1 MRRLLTATM
10 CLLLATLSAQ
20 AQFDNTKGHLSG
32 SFETNTTYYLNDQ
45 ELTDAMTWFGLNLP
59 EVPDGRFGSNNYLK
73 LDYTYGRLSV
83 GLQLEGYLPCLMGYD
98 LGDYGMGKK
107 FMLANKYIKWQDRN
121 FSFQVGDIY
130 EQFGSGLVFRSFEDR
145 ALGFNNSLEGVL
157 GTYSFNNYV
166 TVKGIYGRPRL
177 YDYYADSWIR
187 GGDLSLSLNEM
198 LQTYD
203 FLLSLEGSFVN
214 RYQNSDLKKQAEY
227 ITTTNTNLYS
237 GRLNFDWNG
246 LRISGEYVGK
256 SDDLPELSH
265 GKMEKGN
272 AILAEVAYSSRGLAL
287 LGTFRRIEYMT
298 TPLTYTTPD
307 GAVSASEL
315 GSGNTLNYVPALT
328 RQYTYLLT
336 NLHPYQ
342 VYGLGEIGGQ
352 FDAFYSFRSKTNRMK
367 RWNFHANFS
376 TWYALPHTE
385 TGNGAYKKMWMD
397 LNFDVERQWSKKL
410 KTTFLYSWQQLNPDH
425 GAKERP
431 YNSHIFVYDM
441 TYKFNSTHSLRG
453 ELQYLA
459 GDDFDYG
466 RDNEGD
472 WFAALLEYNL
482 APSWSIYV
490 SDMYNVDWT
499 KLHYYNFGFS
509 YTKGSTRI
517 QLSYG
522 RNKAGYI
529 CSGGVCRYTPAY
541 TGFNLSITSSF

>member
-1 MRRLLTATM
+1 MRKTILLTM
-10 CLLLATLSAQ
+10 CLALASYSAQ
-20 AQFDNTKGHLSG
+20 AQFDNTKGNLSG

-45 ELTDAMTWFGLNLP
+45 QLTDAMTYFGQNLP

-83 GLQLEGYLPCLMGYD
+83 GIQLEGYMPSLMGYD

-107 FMLANKYIKWQDRN
+107 FMLANKYIKWQDDN

-130 EQFGSGLVFRSFEDR
+130 EQFGSGLVFRSYEDR
-145 ALGFNNSLEGVL
+145 ALGFNNSLEGVM
-157 GTYSFNNYV
+157 GSYNFNNYV
-166 TVKGIYGRPRL
+166 TLKGIYGRPRL

-187 GGDLSLSLNEM
+187 GGDLSLSINEM
-198 LQTYD
+198 FHTYD
-203 FLLSLEGSFVN
+203 FLMSIEGSYVN
-214 RYQNSDLKKQAEY
+214 RTQDKDLIQDY
-227 ITTTNTNLYS
+227 VTTVNTNFYS
-237 GRLNFDWNG
+237 GRLNLDWNG
-246 LRISGEYVGK
+246 LRVSGEYVYK

-272 AILAEVAYSSRGLAL
+272 AILAEVAYNAKGLAI
-287 LGTFRRIEYMT
+287 LGTFRRIEYMGS
-298 TPLTYTTPD
+298 PLTYKNKD
-307 GAVSASEL
+307 GQLSPADL
-315 GSGNTLNYVPALT
+315 GSGNTMNYIPGLT

-342 VYGLGEIGGQ
+342 IYALGEIGGQ

-367 RWNFHANFS
+367 RWNFHLNFS
-376 TWYALPHTE
+376 TYYALPHTE
-385 TGNGAYKKMWMD
+385 TGNGAYKKMWSD

-425 GAKERP
+425 GAKEVP
-431 YNSHIFVYDM
+431 FNSHIFVYDM
-441 TYKFNSTHSLRG
+441 TYKFNSKHSLRG
-453 ELQYLA
+453 ELQYLI
-459 GDDFDYG
+459 GDDHEYG

-472 WFAALLEYNL
+472 WAAVLLEYNL
-482 APSWSIYV
+482 APDWSIYV
-490 SDMYNVDWT
+490 SDMYNVDMT
-499 KLHYYNFGFS
+499 KVHYYNAGFS
-509 YTKGSTRI
+509 YTKGRTRI

-541 TGFNLSITSSF
+541 TGFNLSVTSSF